1 MQNRRGLL
9 FLGLAL
15 LLGVVAA
22 GVAQRWMTSH
32 ALKAPDGVETGKVIV
47 ARVDLSVASSLSER
61 QLQAVEWPKAHVP
74 GGAFF
79 DANALDGRVLRRPIA
94 AGEPVLESALF
105 EAGAEGGLAALI
117 EPNRRAVSVKV
128 DSVIG
133 VAGFVKPGARVDILA
148 TVRRIDEEKPIPYS
162 KVILQDV
169 RVLAVDQKLEE
180 ARDGDPELVNVV
192 TVEVGPSEAEHLI
205 YAAHEGKLQLALRT
219 PGDDEI
225 VETKSVGVADLLG
238 GKPDN
243 ARKPTQLARRST
255 SVQIIRGS
263 KVEVKTF

>member
-1 MQNRRGLL
+1 MQNRRGLI

-32 ALKAPDGVETGKVIV
+32 ALKAPDVVETGKVIV
-47 ARVDLSVASSLSER
+47 ARVDLSIASSLTER
-61 QLQAVEWPKAHVP
+61 QLDAVEWPKAHVP
-74 GGAFF
+74 NGAFF
-79 DANALDGRVLRRPIA
+79 DTNALEGRVLRRPIA
-94 AGEPVLESALF
+94 AGEPVLDSALF
-105 EAGAEGGLAALI
+105 EAGAEGGQAVVIA
-117 EPNRRAVSVKV
+117 PNRRPVSVKV

-148 TVRRIDEEKPIPYS
+148 TVRRIDQQKPIPFS

-169 RVLAVDQKLEE
+169 RVLAVDQQLEE
-180 ARDGDPELVNVV
+180 ARDGDPEVVNVV
-192 TVEVGPSEAEHLI
+192 TVEVEPSEAEHLI

-219 PGDDEI
+219 PGDDEL

-238 GKPDN
+238 GKP
-243 ARKPTQLARRST
+243 AGTRKPAQLARRST
-255 SVQIIRGS
+255 SVEIIRGA
-263 KVEVKTF
+263 KVETKTF

>member
-32 ALKAPDGVETGKVIV
+32 ALKAPEAVETGKVIV

-61 QLQAVEWPKAHVP
+61 QLQAVEWPKEHVP

-105 EAGAEGGLAALI
+105 EAGAEGGLAAVI

-148 TVRRIDEEKPIPYS
+148 TVRRIDQQKPIPYS

-169 RVLAVDQKLEE
+169 RVLAVDQQLEE
-180 ARDGDPELVNVV
+180 ARDGDPEVVNVV
-192 TVEVGPSEAEHLI
+192 TVEVEPSEAEHLI

-219 PGDDEI
+219 PGDTDL

-238 GKPDN
+238 GKP
-243 ARKPTQLARRST
+243 AGTRKPTQIARRST
-255 SVQIIRGS
+255 SVEIIRGS
-263 KVEVKTF
+263 KVETKTF

>member
-9 FLGLAL
+9 FLGLAI
-15 LLGVVAA
+15 LLGVAAA
-22 GVAQRWMTSH
+22 GVAQRWMASH
-32 ALKAPDGVETGKVIV
+32 LVKAPGAVETASVV
-47 ARVDLSVASSLSER
+47 VPRVDLPVASSLNER
-61 QLQAVEWPKAHVP
+61 QLDTVQWPKAHVP
-74 GGAFF
+74 NGAFS
-79 DANALDGRVLRRPIA
+79 DSKALDGRVLRRPIA

-105 EAGAEGGLAALI
+105 EAGAEGGLAAVI
-117 EPNRRAVSVKV
+117 APNRRAVSVKV

-148 TVRRIDEEKPIPYS
+148 TLRRIDAQKPIPFS

-180 ARDGDPELVNVV
+180 ARDGDPEVVNVV
-192 TVEVGPSEAEHLI
+192 TVEVDPSQAEHLI

-219 PGDDEI
+219 PGDDKV
-225 VETKSVGVADLLG
+225 VETTSVGVADLLG
-238 GKPDN
+238 GKTNGAQKP
-243 ARKPTQLARRST
+243 ARTASQTA
-255 SVQIIRGS
+255 VQIIRGS

>member
-1 MQNRRGLL
+1 MQNRRGLI

-22 GVAQRWMTSH
+22 GVAQRWMTTH
-32 ALKAPDGVETGKVIV
+32 AIKTPDAVETANVVV

-61 QLQAVEWPKAHVP
+61 QLQTVEWPSAHVP
-74 GGAFF
+74 NGAFLN
-79 DANALDGRVLRRPIA
+79 ANALDGRVLRRPIA
-94 AGEPVLESALF
+94 AGEPLLESALF
-105 EAGAEGGLAALI
+105 EAGAEGGLAAVI

-148 TVRRIDEEKPIPYS
+148 TVRRIDQQKPIPFS

-169 RVLAVDQKLEE
+169 RVLAVDQQLEE
-180 ARDGDPELVNVV
+180 ARDGDPEVVNVV
-192 TVEVGPSEAEHLI
+192 TVEVEPSEAEHLI

-219 PGDDEI
+219 PGDDEL

-238 GKPDN
+238 GKP
-243 ARKPTQLARRST
+243 AGTRKPAQLARRST
-255 SVQIIRGS
+255 SVEIIRGA
-263 KVEVKTF
+263 KVETKTF